1 MFYFV
6 QKIKKMFLIQPEIT
20 KELLLKKY
28 PEEQYMSFYLGV
40 PVTKKL
46 FKSTLRVDHRETCSF
61 YRSDKAGLRYKDFG
75 SGTNFNFIDVVMYLN
90 KCTYHKALQIIANDF
105 RICDI
110 PDVAKSDPRCVYT
123 GEIIDNKEPCDIKVE
138 VKDFSEK
145 ELEWWNS
152 FGVTK
157 ELLKEGRVYSIK
169 SVFLNNIPSYFST
182 DKCPIY
188 GYFLG
193 HEDNRELWKIYFP
206 SKIKYRFLL
215 NTSKLQ
221 GLHLLPK
228 KGELVI
234 VTKSMKD
241 ILTLRGLGFYAI
253 SAQSENSYLK
263 KEQVEA
269 LQKRFTH
276 VVFWYDPDRAGMK
289 AMSTLRK
296 MYKALFYWIPSNY
309 KSKDISDFHK
319 KHGRE
324 KTKLF
329 LDNLDAM
336 IQSGKLDYHYKKHDV
351 WETKHTKLEKNG

>member
-169 SVFLNNIPSYFST
+169 SVFLIPSYFST

>member
-1 MFYFV
+1 MFS
-6 QKIKKMFLIQPEIT
+6 IQPEIT
-20 KELLLKKY
+20 KEVLLRRY
-28 PEEQYMSFYLGV
+28 PEEQYMSHYLGI

-46 FKSTLRVDHRETCSF
+46 FKSTLRIDHRETCSF

-75 SGTNFNFIDVVMYLN
+75 DGTNFNFIDIVMHLN
-90 KCTYHKALQIIANDF
+90 KCSFSKALRIIANDF
-105 RICDI
+105 GICREDNL
-110 PDVAKSDPRCVYT
+110 DVSVPKFIYT
-123 GEIIDNKEPCDIKVE
+123 GELIDEKEPCDIKVE
-138 VKDFSEK
+138 IKEFSKK
-145 ELEWWNS
+145 ELEWWDT
-152 FGVTK
+152 FGVGH

-169 SVFLNNIPSYFST
+169 SVFLNNIPSYFSSE
-182 DKCPIY
+182 KCPIY

-193 HEDNRELWKIYFP
+193 HDDNRELWKIYFP
-206 SKIKYRFLL
+206 TKLKYRFLL

-263 KEQVEA
+263 KEQFEA
-269 LQKRFTH
+269 LKKRFTH
-276 VVFWYDPDRAGMK
+276 VIFWYDADRPGMK
-289 AMSTLRK
+289 AMKTLRN
-296 MYKALFYWIPSNY
+296 MYRALFYWIPSNY

-319 KHGRE
+319 KYGRD

-329 LDNLDAM
+329 LDNLEAM
-336 IQSGKLDYHYKKHDV
+336 IQSGKLDYHYKKHDA
-351 WETKHTKLEKNG
+351 WETKHAKLENEKTKS

>member
-1 MFYFV
+1 MFS
-6 QKIKKMFLIQPEIT
+6 IQPEIT
-20 KELLLKKY
+20 KDLLLRKF

-61 YRSDKAGLRYKDFG
+61 YRSDKSGLRYKDFG
-75 SGTNFNFIDVVMYLN
+75 DGSNMGFIDVVMHLN
-90 KCTYHKALQIIANDF
+90 KCTFYRAMQIIANDF
-105 RICDI
+105 AITSE
-110 PDVAKSDPRCVYT
+110 VNTNKSLSKLIYT

-138 VKDFSEK
+138 VKEFTPK
-145 ELEWWNS
+145 ELLWWEG
-152 FGVTK
+152 FGVSK

-182 DKCPIY
+182 EQCPIY

-206 SKIKYRFLL
+206 TKQKYRFLL

-221 GLHLLPK
+221 GIHLLPR

-263 KEQVEA
+263 KEQYEA
-269 LQKRFTH
+269 LKKRFTY
-276 VVFWYDPDRAGMK
+276 VIFWYDPDRAGMK

-296 MYKALFYWIPSNY
+296 MYRAIFYWIPANF
-309 KSKDISDFHK
+309 KSKDISDFYK
-319 KHGRE
+319 KHGRD

-329 LDNLDAM
+329 LDNLEVM
-336 IQSGKLDYHYKKHDV
+336 IQSGGLDHHYKKHDV
-351 WETKHTKLEKNG
+351 WEAKHTKLENDKSKS